1 MSEVVNLRIHR
12 KRSNRLQ
19 DSKFA
24 AQQRVKHGTAKQ
36 SRMLAKAV
44 DVKST
49 RNLDQHR
56 LETGEGQ

>member
-1 MSEVVNLRIHR
+1 MGEVVNLRIQR
-12 KRSNRLQ
+12 KRTKRLQ

-24 AQQRVKHGTAKQ
+24 TQQRVKHGSVKQ
-36 SRMLAKAV
+36 TRMLAKAV
-44 DVKST
+44 DVKSM